1 MDRDCKFIT
10 WAPHVLALCRCCH
23 FLLASLPER
32 EASSISSGSTSRVAS
47 SPPLPSHVAAL
58 YLPNCQPT
66 WTCDLS
72 ACQQNPP
79 ASVNSSAC
87 RSSPPVILPDPP
99 CFSAQ
104 TPGSCYCRTS
114 LQVQY
119 ASLNDWNQ
127 IAPDVWM
134 FSIFL
139 WIWIWALMCCSFLLV
154 SD

>member
-1 MDRDCKFIT
+1 MCLCCAAAVISSLHHCRRGKQARSPL
-10 WAPHVLALCRCCH
+10 APHHVWRPLHPSLLMSRPSTCQTANRHGRATCLPASRIPLA
-23 FLLASLPER
+23 
-32 EASSISSGSTSRVAS
+32 
-47 SPPLPSHVAAL
+47 
-58 YLPNCQPT
+58 
-66 WTCDLS
+66 
-72 ACQQNPP
+72 P

-87 RSSPPVILPDPP
+87 GSSPPVILPDPP

-139 WIWIWALMCCSFLLV
+139 WNWIWALMCCSFLLV